1 MGVTGVLVFVQ
12 HNNLVAVSQHLADA
26 GVFHGEPGSKGHLLP
41 KGDKVF
47 VLESILQLGDQRQQ
61 LNAVKLGFLPSQDL
75 FVRFFPLSFRR
86 RQFLAQLCEQQAFD
100 FEFPLVHH
108 MVVKLRGER
117 K

>member
-1 MGVTGVLVFVQ
+1 MTGVLVFVQ

-26 GVFHGEPGSKGHLLP
+26 GVRHGEPGGKGHLLP
-41 KGDKVF
+41 KGDEVF

-61 LNAVKLGFLPSQDL
+61 LDALKLGFLPSQDSL
-75 FVRFFPLSFRR
+75 VGFFPLSFRR
-86 RQFLAQLCEQQAFD
+86 WQFLAQLCEQQAFD

-117 K
+117 E

>member
-26 GVFHGEPGSKGHLLP
+26 GVFHGKPGSKGHLLP
-41 KGDKVF
+41 KGNKVF

-86 RQFLAQLCEQQAFD
+86 WQFLTQLCEQQAFD